1 MTVRAAFL
9 AIAALALLAGCGG
22 GVEGTY
28 CIADAGKIVL
38 KGGRARL
45 DTGEAAGTYTVD
57 SADVVTFTN
66 KFGAPQHFLREKD
79 GVLNGVATG
88 GYRMTPCK

>member
-1 MTVRAAFL
+1 MTFRATFL
-9 AIAALALLAGCGG
+9 AIAAAALLAACGD

-38 KGGRARL
+38 KGGKATL
-45 DTGEAAGTYTVD
+45 DTGEAAGTYKVD
-57 SADVVTFTN
+57 SAEVLTFTN
-66 KFGAPQHFLREKD
+66 KLGAPQQFAREKD
-79 GVLNGVATG
+79 GVLNGVAAG

>member
-1 MTVRAAFL
+1 MKMGIALL
-9 AIAALALLAGCGG
+9 AIMAAPLLAGCGD

-38 KGGRARL
+38 KGGKATL
-45 DTGEAAGTYTVD
+45 DTGEAAGTYKVD
-57 SADVVTFTN
+57 SASVMTFTN
-66 KFGAPQHFLREKD
+66 KFGAPQRFERRSD
-79 GVLNGVATG
+79 GVLDGVAAG